1 MVYNRRKNRMK
12 TNLKAALLIALS
24 ILVCAPRVSY
34 AQNLNKVLEKEYKK
48 KLKEYKKEGWKVES
62 DRSAEVVLMKHFGKL
77 NANEDLKT
85 IIGTSTNCKSTN
97 VCRQAALNNAQN
109 EYARLVSGKIEGA
122 FASIVKSDANR
133 PQDEIDKMVGGLVNE
148 VKADL
153 SGVLQPSYSVYREK
167 DGLKEYR
174 TIFFVNEKELVGN
187 MEKVLEQ
194 SIKETKLTIEEA
206 RSISK
211 FVGDELK
218 KESGE

>member
-1 MVYNRRKNRMK
+1 
-12 TNLKAALLIALS
+12 
-24 ILVCAPRVSY
+24 
-34 AQNLNKVLEKEYKK
+34 
-48 KLKEYKKEGWKVES
+48 
-62 DRSAEVVLMKHFGKL
+62 
-77 NANEDLKT
+77 
-85 IIGTSTNCKSTN
+85 
-97 VCRQAALNNAQN
+97 
-109 EYARLVSGKIEGA
+109 
-122 FASIVKSDANR
+122 
-133 PQDEIDKMVGGLVNE
+133 MVGGLVNE

-167 DGLKEYR
+167 NGMKEYR